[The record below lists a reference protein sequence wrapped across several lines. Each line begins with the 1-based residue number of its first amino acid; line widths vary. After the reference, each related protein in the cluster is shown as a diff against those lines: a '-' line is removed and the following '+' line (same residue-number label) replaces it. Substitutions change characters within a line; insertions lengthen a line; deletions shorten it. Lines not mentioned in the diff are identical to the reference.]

1 MSRKKTQSAERIN
14 PAPRLKI
21 MRQII
26 GNRSIKKCIFIGMP
40 SATTN
45 IKNRQRDKPKL
56 IREETFFENKNMYLG
71 TFTFVN
77 MPALFSNASIPVD
90 VDSRK

>member
-1 MSRKKTQSAERIN
+1 
-14 PAPRLKI
+14 
-21 MRQII
+21 
-26 GNRSIKKCIFIGMP
+26 MP
-40 SATTN
+40 SAITN

-56 IREETFFENKNMYLG
+56 ISEETFLENKNIYFG

-77 MPALFSNASIPVD
+77 MPALLSNANIPVV

>member
-1 MSRKKTQSAERIN
+1 M
-14 PAPRLKI
+14 
-21 MRQII
+21 
-26 GNRSIKKCIFIGMP
+26 SIKKCIFIGMP

-56 IREETFFENKNMYLG
+56 ISEETFLENKNIYLG
-71 TFTFVN
+71 TFTFVK
-77 MPALFSNASIPVD
+77 MPALLSNANIPVV